1 MAGRERLSVGVAAD
15 LAAAREQGFPDGLPR
30 PVRPKLQ
37 GSSVTNP
44 AAPKQGAVDSKVR
57 EPTVSPKRRRVNS
70 PNRRPLVRAHTG
82 PVFQE
87 KQAGPPLT
95 RVATVAGGRVLVTRP
110 SLRHGIKDVAIKNA
124 VKQFPAQEQEN
135 IPPKGNRLSLGSL
148 DSVCLSDEQEVV
160 NLGDRSVEVEE
171 EEGETQW
178 QRDDEQVYDKVDESP
193 SPILQQQLSPEMET
207 YRPQRGG
214 NHPQQAAAYP
224 GRASSARSM
233 APTVE
238 LPDGGSEPP
247 AWEYSFAAYGGQ
259 NAPTDGCDD
268 RTGVARDDELS
279 QTQRQA
285 SQGGPFNTQVP
296 PTVQQHASPEF
307 GYRPYGQRQAAP
319 TQTYY
324 PSAQG
329 QTSGSSGP
337 ESWQTG
343 PGSVN
348 SVSYPSF
355 GGRTPVPSEARGLA
369 NAGVPELEGYR
380 SDTSLRAQQNTF
392 TPTQV
397 QMVSLRH

>member
-15 LAAAREQGFPDGLPR
+15 LAAAREQGFPDG
-30 PVRPKLQ
+30 
-37 GSSVTNP
+37 
-44 AAPKQGAVDSKVR
+44 VR
-57 EPTVSPKRRRVNS
+57 EPTVSPKRRRVKS

-124 VKQFPAQEQEN
+124 VKQFPKAQEQEN

-193 SPILQQQLSPEMET
+193 SPILQQQLSPEIET

-214 NHPQQAAAYP
+214 NHLKQAAAYP

-233 APTVE
+233 APTVD

-259 NAPTDGCDD
+259 NAASNDYVD

-285 SQGGPFNTQVP
+285 PQAGPFNTQVP

-319 TQTYY
+319 TQTYH
-324 PSAQG
+324 PSAQ
-329 QTSGSSGP
+329 
-337 ESWQTG
+337 
-343 PGSVN
+343 
-348 SVSYPSF
+348 
-355 GGRTPVPSEARGLA
+355 
-369 NAGVPELEGYR
+369 
-380 SDTSLRAQQNTF
+380 
-392 TPTQV
+392 
-397 QMVSLRH
+397 